1 MASFLQLESRMPFDT
16 GKFAAH
22 LRKNAGRHSQASCAK
37 FVRLALEAGG
47 ADTKGHPVPAK
58 LYGPVLT
65 RIGYRAIAVED
76 PGKFLFQ
83 KGDVVVMEPTR
94 HGNQA
99 GHIAAYDGRNW
110 ISDFIQ
116 QGFWPGP
123 DYAKEKPSY
132 VVYRR

>member
-1 MASFLQLESRMPFDT
+1 MPFDSA
-16 GKFAAH
+16 KFTTH
-22 LRKNAGRHSQASCAK
+22 LRKRAGKLSQSSCAK

-58 LYGPVLT
+58 LYGPTLL
-65 RIGYRAIAVED
+65 RIGYRALNVED
-76 PGKFLFQ
+76 PDKFMFQ
-83 KGDVVVMEPTR
+83 PGDVVVMEPTR

-99 GHIAAYDGRNW
+99 GHIAAYDGKNW

-123 DYAKEKPSY
+123 NYAKEKPSY